1 MKITRFVLSRFALS
15 ITALALLT
23 GAASAQEAKPKQTPP
38 PPKPAKEIRF
48 PAFEEKTLANGLRL
62 VVIEQHETPSLSAQL
77 LFPGGKVHA
86 PAGKAGLADA
96 TAALVREG
104 TTARSAQQ
112 IAQTI
117 DSVGGVLTTG
127 ASLESGFAGVR
138 VTSDQLDLA
147 LDLLS
152 DVILRPSFPA
162 EELERWRNQ
171 TLSGLQIQ
179 QTDPEYIA
187 DAAFVQAVY
196 GGHPYGQPATG
207 TPESVQGL
215 TRDDLAAFHRRQY
228 VPNESILAIVG
239 DVKAADA
246 FAKAER
252 FFGAW
257 KRGEE
262 SRIPAVKPAQAQRR
276 IVIIDKPDAVQTQ
289 IRVGQIAI
297 GYRDPDHFAAQ
308 VYDSVVGSSSN
319 SRLYEEVRRKRGL
332 SYGAFTDLRLPSEPG
347 WFLANTFTKTESTAE
362 ALGLVLEV
370 LEGMGK
376 TPVPA
381 EELETRKTYLT
392 GAFPLEIETPDG
404 IAGKVLEA
412 MKFGY
417 GREYLESYRDK
428 LGAVTAEQVKSFAGR
443 RLQPDR
449 MLVVLVGN
457 AKAFAADVEKR
468 FGKAET
474 IPIGEVD
481 LLQPGLRKS
490 PHPPAPSPASPS
502 PSPGEGETE

>member
-1 MKITRFVLSRFALS
+1 MKSTRCLSAMMVFLM
-15 ITALALLT
+15 
-23 GAASAQEAKPKQTPP
+23 AASASAQQAPARQTPP
-38 PPKPAKEIRF
+38 PPKRAEEIRF
-48 PAFEEKTLANGLRL
+48 PAFEEKTLANGLRV
-62 VVIEQHETPSLSAQL
+62 VVIEQHETPSVSVRL
-77 LFPGGKVHA
+77 LVPGGKVYT
-86 PAGKAGLADA
+86 PPGKAGLADA
-96 TAALVREG
+96 TAALVKEG
-104 TTARSAQQ
+104 TATRSAQQ

-117 DSVGGVLTTG
+117 DAVGGVLNTV
-127 ASLESGFAGVR
+127 ASLESGFASVQL
-138 VTSDQLDLA
+138 TSDQIDLG

-162 EELERWRNQ
+162 DELERWRSQ
-171 TLSGLQIQ
+171 ALSGLQIQ
-179 QTDPEYIA
+179 QSDAAYIA
-187 DAAFVQAVY
+187 DTGFEQLVL
-196 GGHPYGQPATG
+196 GGHPYGQPASG

-215 TRDDLAAFHRRQY
+215 TRDDLVAFHKRQY

-252 FFGAW
+252 SFGGW
-257 KRGEE
+257 KRGEG
-262 SRIPAVKPAQAQRR
+262 SRVPPMSAIPPAEAKRQ
-276 IVIIDKPDAVQTQ
+276 IVIIDKPDDVQTQ
-289 IRVGQIAI
+289 IRVGQVGLA
-297 GYRDPDHFAAQ
+297 YRDPDHFAAQ
-308 VYDSVVGSSSN
+308 VYDAVVGSSSN

-332 SYGAFTDLRLPSEPG
+332 SYGVYTEFRLPSEQG
-347 WFLANTFTKTESTAE
+347 WFLASTFTKTESTAE

-376 TPVPA
+376 TAVPA

-417 GREYLESYRDK
+417 GREYLENYRDK
-428 LGAVTAEQVKSFAGR
+428 LAGVTADQLKGFAER
-443 RLQPDR
+443 RMHPDR
-449 MLVVLVGN
+449 MLIVLVGN

-474 IPIGEVD
+474 IPVAEVD
-481 LLQPGLRKS
+481 LLQPGLRKKAE
-490 PHPPAPSPASPS
+490 APQSR
-502 PSPGEGETE
+502 

>member
-1 MKITRFVLSRFALS
+1 MRIIPVL
-15 ITALALLT
+15 TALALVAAS
-23 GAASAQEAKPKQTPP
+23 GAAQQAPAKQTPP

-62 VVIEQHETPSLSAQL
+62 VVIEQHETPSVSLRL
-77 LFPGGKVHA
+77 LFPGGKVYT

-96 TAALVREG
+96 TAALMREG
-104 TTARSAQQ
+104 TATRSAQQ

-117 DSVGGVLTTG
+117 DSVGGVLFTG
-127 ASLESGFAGVR
+127 ASLESGFASVR

-147 LDLLS
+147 LDLLA
-152 DVILRPSFPA
+152 DVVLRPSFPD

-179 QTDPEYIA
+179 QADPDYIA
-187 DAAFVQAVY
+187 ETAFLQAVM
-196 GGHPYGQPATG
+196 GGHPYGQPASG

-239 DVKAADA
+239 DVKPADA
-246 FAKAER
+246 FARAER
-252 FFGAW
+252 FFGGW
-257 KRGEE
+257 KKGEE
-262 SRIPAVKPAQAQRR
+262 SRIPAVKPAEAKRR
-276 IVIIDKPDAVQTQ
+276 IMIIDKPDAVQTQ
-289 IRVGQIAI
+289 IRVGQVGI

-308 VYDSVVGSSSN
+308 VYDAVVGSSSN

-332 SYGAFTDLRLPSEPG
+332 SYGAFTELRLPTEPG
-347 WFLANTFTKTESTAE
+347 WFLASTSTKTESTAE

-376 TPVPA
+376 AAVPP

-404 IAGKVLEA
+404 IATKVLEA

-428 LGAVTAEQVKSFAGR
+428 LGAVTAAQLKSFAER
-443 RLQPDR
+443 RLHPDR
-449 MLVVLVGN
+449 MLIVLVGN

-474 IPIGEVD
+474 IPAAELD
-481 LLQPGLRKS
+481 LLQPGLRKK
-490 PHPPAPSPASPS
+490 AEEEKKT
-502 PSPGEGETE
+502 GR